1 MAKQS
6 YLPSSNQ
13 EERRVGGERKKL
25 RERERE
31 SGQIY
36 SSARPYHLK
45 FLAPPKAASP
55 GEDQVFNT

>member
-31 SGQIY
+31 KV
-36 SSARPYHLK
+36 ARSTLQLGP
-45 FLAPPKAASP
+45 
-55 GEDQVFNT
+55 TT